1 MKKTFLI
8 FIGTLLAIPLY
19 VSDTLG
25 IGIDQFKDN
34 VYRPENLP
42 TTKTTAGGVELR
54 ISEIVQYAIN
64 LVLYA
69 SGSVAVV
76 FLILGGIRYITS
88 FGNQEGMDKAKQII
102 KYALIGLLAVML
114 AYAAV
119 TNIIDLIYKATA

>member
-1 MKKTFLI
+1 MKKTFLTL
-8 FIGTLLAIPLY
+8 IGVLLSFPLLA
-19 VSDTLG
+19 SNALG

-42 TTKTTAGGVELR
+42 TTKPTAGGVELR

-102 KYALIGLLAVML
+102 KYALTGLLAVML